1 MNQIIY
7 RNDEEEYDDVIEV
20 DEFSESRSNV
30 KLGLFIIMFVT
41 IIAIG
46 SLKLFSWATDGN
58 DNQKNGEEIAQTN
71 DIVKETMI
79 VEENNVNENI
89 INNAIEN
96 NIGQQT
102 QNEVIE
108 NEVQENDKAVIKEV
122 QKDSKSLAQINTKM
136 RKTSS
141 GNSYTSIGLI
151 EIPSLNIKYQIL
163 SKTSTELLKIS
174 VNKYWGC
181 NPNEVGNM
189 CILGHNYKDSRF
201 FGKLPKI
208 KNNAKIY
215 ITDLEGRKVT
225 YKIYDTDVVKEDD
238 MSCTSQK
245 TNGKVEITL
254 ITCYYEPGHKYAT
267 KRFIVK
273 ARAE

>member
-1 MNQIIY
+1 MNQIIFQ
-7 RNDEEEYDDVIEV
+7 NEKDEEYDDVIEV
-20 DEFSESRSNV
+20 DEFSESRNNV

-46 SLKLFSWATDGN
+46 SLKLFSLATNED
-58 DNQKNGEEIAQTN
+58 DNLNYEEEIAN
-71 DIVKETMI
+71 NVVYETGI
-79 VEENNVNENI
+79 FEENNVNGNVI
-89 INNAIEN
+89 SNVIEN
-96 NIGQQT
+96 DIGQQV
-102 QNEVIE
+102 QNEVSENTIQE
-108 NEVQENDKAVIKEV
+108 NENQVLKEV
-122 QKDSKSLAQINTKM
+122 QQDPQSLAQINTKT

-141 GNSYTSIGLI
+141 GKSYTSIGFI
-151 EIPSLNIKYQIL
+151 NIPSLNIKYQIL
-163 SKTSTELLKIS
+163 SKTSEELLKIS

-208 KNNAKIY
+208 KKGAKIY
-215 ITDLEGRKVT
+215 ITDLEGKKVT
-225 YKIYDTDVVKEDD
+225 YKVYKTDVVEEDD

-254 ITCYYEPGHKYAT
+254 ITCYYEPGHKHAT